1 MIMVRSN
8 LKHCQEQSNNLE
20 LALQKQQEDNKNI
33 ITIISYLENNA
44 KHSQTT
50 NLHGKKEMEY
60 LSLFQDIAPYACLIL
75 ALADSKA
82 NQTDSQCIGMLAC
95 ACYQASKFKLRRNK
109 TATAIVLLN
118 ATNILL

>member
-20 LALQKQQEDNKNI
+20 LALQKQQEDNKNFTT
-33 ITIISYLENNA
+33 TINYLENNA

-50 NLHGKKEMEY
+50 NLHRKREMEY
-60 LSLFQDIAPYACLIL
+60 LSLFQDIVPYVCSIL

-82 NQTDSQCIGMLAC
+82 NQTDSQHIKMLAC
-95 ACYQASKFKLRRNK
+95 ACYQASRSEL
-109 TATAIVLLN
+109 
-118 ATNILL
+118 